1 LCLSNFGFWPP
12 ITPVRREE
20 FSMEGSVPDKPN
32 QMLFSLFGLK
42 VAAQGRITF
51 MLAGAVSLLIVAV
64 AWRLV
69 MS

>member
-1 LCLSNFGFWPP
+1 
-12 ITPVRREE
+12 
-20 FSMEGSVPDKPN
+20 MEGSVPDKPN